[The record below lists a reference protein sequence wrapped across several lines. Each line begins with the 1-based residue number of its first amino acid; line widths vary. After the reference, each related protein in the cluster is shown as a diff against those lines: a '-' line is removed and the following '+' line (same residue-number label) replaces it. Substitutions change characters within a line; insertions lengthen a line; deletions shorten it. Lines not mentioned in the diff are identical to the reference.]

1 MNGEPVLHQVEDT
14 SRPGEGVQGE
24 AGEECEGKAPSP
36 TPLPKKRTR
45 VAKAKAEPEQAPK
58 AERSDAR
65 GDTLFFPML
74 LATKHKLEKEAR
86 AARMSSLSIV

>member
-24 AGEECEGKAPSP
+24 QCEGKDPSP

-65 GDTLFFPML
+65 GDSLFFPVL

>member
-1 MNGEPVLHQVEDT
+1 MNGEPVLQQDEDN
-14 SRPGEGVQGE
+14 SRSGE
-24 AGEECEGKAPSP
+24 AVQGEECEGKAPSP

-45 VAKAKAEPEQAPK
+45 VAKAKAESEQAPK

-65 GDTLFFPML
+65 GDSIFFPLL